1 MQSRLA
7 QAHRQLAR
15 QALLPPASV
24 AATRTGRHERR
35 AVEQRNGPVGDGNR
49 ALRSG
54 MHTSIRSMVDACMLV
69 WCVSCG
75 AFSRSQ
81 RLMSHV
87 IVNRRQTV
95 NCSPTPVICMLCAES
110 VVCSNADACCTVL
123 RGTKILFVT
132 MMHRL
137 IIPRSRVYLLVLS
150 QWRPLCATC
159 VLRLSRC

>member
-1 MQSRLA
+1 MLA
-7 QAHRQLAR
+7 GRCSDCYRARRFFTISTVTCHRPVRPDAHQQARA
-15 QALLPPASV
+15 
-24 AATRTGRHERR
+24 R

-87 IVNRRQTV
+87 IVNRRQTSNRQLFTNSSDLYAV
-95 NCSPTPVICMLCAES
+95 RR
-110 VVCSNADACCTVL
+110 VCSLSVATLMHAARYYVVL
-123 RGTKILFVT
+123 KF
-132 MMHRL
+132 
-137 IIPRSRVYLLVLS
+137 YL
-150 QWRPLCATC
+150 
-159 VLRLSRC
+159 